1 MFNHNQNRVLTVDGN
16 SGDQQIG
23 TPLAVLM
30 GEDGTRGQEE
40 TTHLLRTTIRAIT
53 SVNPATV
60 NNDAATSK
68 NNLDVLENSRV
79 FRMPIACRTASRN
92 PATTNKVGQSA
103 FTFTGIE
110 HS

>member
-16 SGDQQIG
+16 SGDQQSG

-68 NNLDVLENSRV
+68 
-79 FRMPIACRTASRN
+79 
-92 PATTNKVGQSA
+92 KQS
-103 FTFTGIE
+103 
-110 HS
+110 